1 MLRMQD
7 DTRQLIQFSMIF
19 TITLILTFLFF
30 FLYQTAQKHF
40 SNNFEITYI
49 FQCLIIHF
57 YLIHVCILSTNLQLN
72 HDSVC
77 NYTLSQKYSGKEKN
91 WDHLKAINQST
102 LLVRYRLVFCIDAQK
117 LEYSTPNLLHILL
130 DLNIGLM
137 SVLEIETNFTP
148 FIAYFYYF

>member
-30 FLYQTAQKHF
+30 FLYQPAQKIF

-49 FQCLIIHF
+49 FQCLILHF
-57 YLIHVCILSTNLQLN
+57 YLIHVCILSTNLYLN

-77 NYTLSQKYSGKEKN
+77 NYTFSQKYSGKEKN
-91 WDHLKAINQST
+91 WDHLRAINQST
-102 LLVRYRLVFCIDAQK
+102 LLVQYRLAFCIDAQIF
-117 LEYSTPNLLHILL
+117 EYSTPNLLHLLL

-137 SVLEIETNFTP
+137 SVLEI
-148 FIAYFYYF
+148 